1 MNRIFLTLSL
11 LTCVA
16 ASLPGA
22 EQKAARGDVVILD
35 ASRVKSLR
43 IQTVV
48 AEPHSFETTR
58 FALGRIETKPGSTAA
73 VSSPISGRISTLS
86 VVPGD
91 RVTAGQTVAIVESRQ
106 LGNPPPSLPLKA
118 PLSGIITRVDIRLG
132 DPVEP
137 DRALIEVTDLDQ
149 VVAIAHVPEHL
160 VSSIPP
166 EATARF
172 SLPAL
177 GDRRLEG
184 RLLRWA
190 SQANPENGT
199 LDAYFLLDNPEH
211 KIRPGLRVE
220 TALVVAERQD
230 VLTVP
235 RAALQGEPAQRFLY
249 VKEFEVPHAFVK
261 TPVITGES
269 NDQSVE
275 ILSGLLPGD
284 EVVTQGAYA
293 LAFAGGSSLSL
304 KEALD
309 AAHGHEHAADGSELK
324 GQSAGAGGD
333 HDHAH
338 DNESDHDDHAH
349 TFADRFWMILSFV
362 LMAALV
368 YVWRRQRSAT
378 VSQVSKES

>member
-1 MNRIFLTLSL
+1 MNRTLLTLSF

-16 ASLPGA
+16 VSLPGSD
-22 EQKAARGDVVILD
+22 QKPARSDVIILD
-35 ASRVKSLR
+35 EGRVKSLR

-73 VSSPISGRISTLS
+73 IASPIPGRISTLS

-91 RVTAGQTVAIVESRQ
+91 RVAAGQNVATVESRQ
-106 LGNPPPSLPLKA
+106 LGNPPPSLILKA

-149 VVAIAHVPEHL
+149 VVAVAHVPEHL
-160 VSSIPP
+160 VNSIPP
-166 EATARF
+166 EAIARF

-177 GDRRLEG
+177 GERRLEG

-190 SQANPENGT
+190 TQANSESGT
-199 LDAYFLLDNPEH
+199 LDAYFLLDNPDH

-220 TALVVAERQD
+220 TALVVASRHD

-249 VKEFEVPHAFVK
+249 VKEFEIPHAFVK
-261 TPVITGES
+261 APVITGES
-269 NDQSVE
+269 NDRSVE

-324 GQSAGAGGD
+324 GPAGASGGD

-338 DNESDHDDHAH
+338 NETSGHDDHEHA
-349 TFADRFWMILSFV
+349 FADRFWMILSFV
-362 LMAALV
+362 LMGALV
-368 YVWRRQRSAT
+368 AMWIRQRSTKA
-378 VSQVSKES
+378 SKAPKES